1 MRTVTKQKSFDEIKN
16 LLTRSKSVY
25 LIGCGTCATDCKTG
39 GVEQVLAMI
48 ERLTNEGKQIAGWM
62 VIPTACDILTKDAVE
77 TESKSIAKADS
88 ILVMSCGFGV
98 QAIANCIELPVFPAL
113 DTLFIGEER
122 ERGVFVEVCRQCG
135 ECVIGLTTGI
145 CPITRCSKGLLNG
158 PCGGSKAGKCEV
170 DQTVEC
176 AWQLICDR
184 LEKFGML
191 DTLEQVVPPKDHSKS
206 HSGGP
211 RKVERLESVG
221 VQPAAAQAQPEPVGA
236 AAEAKKPPAAAPVEP
251 PKKKFPGTLLEERLK
266 AKTSQLEKLNRELDT
281 LNRRLKEQ
289 SELRSKF
296 VSMVSH
302 ELRAPLAAIQ
312 TNLKVV
318 LMGYTAAV
326 NEKQKELIGRAERK
340 CRTMLTIVNDLLD
353 LAKIDADEIVGKMGP
368 LSLPELLKRVV
379 ETLHPKVVE
388 KNLKIETRTAAG
400 LPFVTAD
407 PRSMEQVFTNLISN
421 AIKYSR
427 EGSVVTVSFGKSD
440 DRVSV
445 RIEDQGIGIPEDELS
460 RVFEDFYRASNAK
473 EWTPDGTGLG
483 LAIVKRIIEVHGG
496 AVKVESHTGAGTT
509 FTLTIPIAP
518 VVSRTKSATR

>member
-1 MRTVTKQKSFDEIKN
+1 MRTVTKQKTFDEIKN
-16 LLTRSKSVY
+16 LLARSKSVY

-39 GVEQVLAMI
+39 GVEQVLAMSDK
-48 ERLTNEGKQIAGWM
+48 LANEGKQVAGWM
-62 VIPTACDILTKDAVE
+62 VIPTACDILTRDAIE
-77 TESKSIAKADS
+77 TESKSLAKADS
-88 ILVMSCGFGV
+88 ILVMACGFGV
-98 QAIANCIELPVFPAL
+98 QAVANCIELPVFPAL
-113 DTLFIGEER
+113 DTLFIGEEQ
-122 ERGVFVEVCRQCG
+122 ERGVFTEVCRQCG

-145 CPITRCSKGLLNG
+145 CPVTRCSKSILNG

-170 DQTVEC
+170 DPTVDC
-176 AWQLICDR
+176 AWQLIYER
-184 LEKFGML
+184 LEKFGLL
-191 DTLEQVVPPKDHSKS
+191 DTIEQILPPKDYSKS
-206 HSGGP
+206 ESGGP
-211 RKVERLESVG
+211 RKVTRLESVG
-221 VQPAAAQAQPEPVGA
+221 APAPGPAPAGVAQEEKKAPEVPSA
-236 AAEAKKPPAAAPVEP
+236 EP
-251 PKKKFPGTLLEERLK
+251 PKRKFAGTLLEERLK
-266 AKTSQLEKLNRELDT
+266 AKTAQLERLNRELDT

-353 LAKIDADEIVGKMGP
+353 LARIDADEIVGKMGP

-473 EWTPDGTGLG
+473 EWTLDGTGLG

-496 AVKVESHTGAGTT
+496 AIKLESQVGAGTA
-509 FTLTIPIAP
+509 FTLTIPVAP
-518 VVSRTKSATR
+518 VVSRTKSATK

>member
-1 MRTVTKQKSFDEIKN
+1 MRTVTKQKSLDEIKS
-16 LLTRSKSVY
+16 LLARSKSVY

-39 GVEQVLAMI
+39 GVEQVLAMS
-48 ERLTNEGKQIAGWM
+48 ERLTNEGKQVAGWM
-62 VIPTACDILTKDAVE
+62 VIPTACDILTRDAVE
-77 TESKSIAKADS
+77 TESRSIAKADS
-88 ILVMSCGFGV
+88 ILVMACGFGV
-98 QAIANCIELPVFPAL
+98 QAVANCIELPVFPAL
-113 DTLFIGEER
+113 DTLFIGEEQ
-122 ERGVFVEVCRQCG
+122 ERGVFTEVCRQCG

-145 CPITRCSKGLLNG
+145 CPVTRCSKGLLNG
-158 PCGGSKAGKCEV
+158 PCGGSKKGKCEI

-176 AWQLICDR
+176 AWQIICDR
-184 LEKFGML
+184 LEKFAML
-191 DTLEQVVPPKDHSKS
+191 DTLEQIVPPKDHSKS
-206 HSGGP
+206 ESGGP
-211 RKVERLESVG
+211 RRVERLESVG
-221 VQPAAAQAQPEPVGA
+221 VQGPAAPALEPAAGMA
-236 AAEAKKPPAAAPVEP
+236 EEKKAAEAAPTIEI
-251 PKKKFPGTLLEERLK
+251 PKRKFPGTLLEERLK
-266 AKTSQLEKLNRELDT
+266 AKTGQLEKLNRELDS

-340 CRTMLTIVNDLLD
+340 CRTTLTIVNDLLD
-353 LAKIDADEIVGKMGP
+353 LSRIDADEIVGKMGP
-368 LSLPELLKRVV
+368 LSLPELMKRVV
-379 ETLHPKVVE
+379 ESLQLKVVE
-388 KNLKIETRTAAG
+388 KNLKIETRTAAA

-427 EGSVVTVSFGKSD
+427 EGSVIAVSFGKSD

-445 RIEDQGIGIPEDELS
+445 RIEDQGIGIPEDELPK
-460 RVFEDFYRASNAK
+460 VFDDFYRASNAK

-496 AVKVESHTGAGTT
+496 AIKVESRAGAGTT
-509 FTLTIPIAP
+509 FTLIIPIAP
-518 VVSRTKSATR
+518 VVSRAKSTAK